1 VNTIKVYYI
10 DLRHFTQQDD
20 FYLESKL
27 SKKRWENIQ
36 HYRCYED
43 KKRSIYSE
51 MLVKYA
57 VYNSKSPIEK
67 IQFEENNYGKPRVK
81 GWNLNYNV
89 SHSGNYVVLAIN
101 NKDIGIDIQEKFEI
115 DFGVLQFFHK
125 FEQKAIQK
133 DPSLFFTFWSLKESY
148 LKYLGVGLSRSLDSF
163 VIMNYPD
170 FKCNED
176 HLITFE
182 SIDIDN
188 DNYSSYICY
197 RNNEKSQ
204 IDLLEVSERDLISTI
219 GKYSG

>member
-1 VNTIKVYYI
+1 MNTIKVYYV

-27 SKKRWENIQ
+27 SKERWENIR
-36 HYRCYED
+36 HYRRYED

-125 FEQKAIQK
+125 SEQKAIQK
-133 DPSLFFTFWSLKESY
+133 DPSLFFTFWALKESF
-148 LKYLGVGLSRSLDSF
+148 LKYLGVGL
-163 VIMNYPD
+163 
-170 FKCNED
+170 
-176 HLITFE
+176 
-182 SIDIDN
+182 
-188 DNYSSYICY
+188 
-197 RNNEKSQ
+197 
-204 IDLLEVSERDLISTI
+204 
-219 GKYSG
+219 

>member
-1 VNTIKVYYI
+1 
-10 DLRHFTQQDD
+10 
-20 FYLESKL
+20 
-27 SKKRWENIQ
+27 
-36 HYRCYED
+36 
-43 KKRSIYSE
+43 
-51 MLVKYA
+51 M
-57 VYNSKSPIEK
+57 
-67 IQFEENNYGKPRVK
+67 
-81 GWNLNYNV
+81 
-89 SHSGNYVVLAIN
+89 
-101 NKDIGIDIQEKFEI
+101 
-115 DFGVLQFFHK
+115 LQFFHK

-176 HLITFE
+176 RLITFE

>member
-1 VNTIKVYYI
+1 
-10 DLRHFTQQDD
+10 
-20 FYLESKL
+20 
-27 SKKRWENIQ
+27 
-36 HYRCYED
+36 
-43 KKRSIYSE
+43 

-176 HLITFE
+176 RLITFE

-204 IDLLEVSERDLISTI
+204 IDLLEVSEHDLISTI